1 LYSINNLHFKKISP
15 LKLNIARY
23 HFKRTNPDNKKGNN
37 YEINSEKNFEI
48 ITEKNDL
55 NSNFPPKKPKV
66 IDNELIAE
74 KNEYDGRNS
83 DNKILKSYSKEKLN
97 NNNYKSKKI
106 SKFSKK
112 IWANK
117 ENISEDLILTK
128 LGKLDN
134 FELNNLEYEDALIL
148 DQRNFWQIYWSLLKR
163 ENILLF
169 TFYFHNDY
177 NLYYVKNA
185 RFIFLLATDMA
196 MNVFFFADETMNKLY
211 LSYGEYDFVQ
221 QIPQIVY
228 SKLTSIILETFLC
241 YLSLTDKHYYQ
252 IKALTKSDK
261 VEIFKIIK
269 CTRIK
274 LVIFFVFTFIIFLFY
289 LYLVTAFCAVYENTE
304 IVYIKD
310 SLSSFAFGLLL
321 SLIIYLLPTSL

>member
-1 LYSINNLHFKKISP
+1 MI
-15 LKLNIARY
+15 
-23 HFKRTNPDNKKGNN
+23 
-37 YEINSEKNFEI
+37 
-48 ITEKNDL
+48 
-55 NSNFPPKKPKV
+55 
-66 IDNELIAE
+66 LIAE

-228 SKLTSIILETFLC
+228 SKLISIILETFVC

-269 CTRIK
+269 CTIIK
-274 LVIFFVFTFIIFLFY
+274 
-289 LYLVTAFCAVYENTE
+289 
-304 IVYIKD
+304 
-310 SLSSFAFGLLL
+310 
-321 SLIIYLLPTSL
+321 